1 MIWVR
6 FAKKYL
12 GAYAAKDIDY
22 LKSVYSEDIAYS
34 DWGVFI
40 QGKEAVLTINKSF
53 FSNVGDIEIHIQN
66 TTYKD
71 KYISLEYVVLYDNK
85 SIRAASVI
93 EINDYGK
100 ISSIRAY
107 RQ

>member
-1 MIWVR
+1 MIWVN

-12 GAYAAKDIDY
+12 GAYAAKDIGY
-22 LKSVYSEDIAYS
+22 LESVYSEDISYS
-34 DWGVFI
+34 DWGIFI

-53 FSNVGDIEIHIQN
+53 FDSVGEIEIHIQN

-71 KYISLEYVVLYDNK
+71 KYISLEYVILYNNK
-85 SIRAASVI
+85 SIRTSSVI

-100 ISSIRAY
+100 ISSFRAY